1 MKKLSTILVLALSF
15 VMMASCASQ
24 NLTKDQKMAEKS
36 IKKEVRQLKK
46 DGWKVAP
53 GNIALDL
60 QLKEA
65 YSKALE
71 KDDKGYEKFV
81 SGEAMTVGETYDAAL
96 FQATNLAKL
105 DLAAKIETEITE
117 LIDTKLGNKQLSQK
131 QAASLAE
138 SVAASKNLVSQK
150 LGRVLIP
157 VKMYRDLDNG
167 NVEVRTIVYY
177 SHDMAMDVL
186 KQTMREDLEKK
197 ADDLS
202 KQLDKILGFWCQTA
216 TKKKVRATS
225 LVLTFFMEKA
235 DGLFQ

>member
-1 MKKLSTILVLALSF
+1 MKKLSTLLVFALSV

-24 NLTKDQKMAEKS
+24 KMTKDQKAAEKS

-53 GNIALDL
+53 GNIAMDL

-71 KDDKGYEKFV
+71 RDEKGYEKYV
-81 SGEAMTVGETYDAAL
+81 TGEAMTVGETYDAAL

-150 LGRVLIP
+150 LGRVIIP
-157 VKMYRDLDNG
+157 VKMYRDLENG
-167 NVEVRTIVYY
+167 NVEVRTVMYY
-177 SHDMAMDVL
+177 SHDMAMDIM

-202 KQLDKILGFWCQTA
+202 KQLDKILGF
-216 TKKKVRATS
+216 
-225 LVLTFFMEKA
+225 
-235 DGLFQ
+235 

>member
-1 MKKLSTILVLALSF
+1 MKKLTTLLVLAFSV

-53 GNIALDL
+53 GNIAMDL

-71 KDDKGYEKFV
+71 KDEKGYEKFV
-81 SGEAMTVGETYDAAL
+81 TGEAMTVGETYDAAL

-105 DLAAKIETEITE
+105 DLAGKIETEITE

-150 LGRVLIP
+150 LGRVIIP

-177 SHDMAMDVL
+177 SHDMAMDIL
-186 KQTMREDLEKK
+186 KQTMREDLEQK

-202 KQLDKILGFWCQTA
+202 KQLDKILGF
-216 TKKKVRATS
+216 
-225 LVLTFFMEKA
+225 
-235 DGLFQ
+235 

>member
-24 NLTKDQKMAEKS
+24 KMTKDQKAAEKS

-53 GNIALDL
+53 GNIAMDL

-71 KDDKGYEKFV
+71 RDEKGYEKYV
-81 SGEAMTVGETYDAAL
+81 TGEAMTVGETYDAAL

-150 LGRVLIP
+150 LGRVIIP
-157 VKMYRDLDNG
+157 VKMYRDLENG

-186 KQTMREDLEKK
+186 KQTMREDLEQK

-202 KQLDKILGFWCQTA
+202 KQLDKILGF
-216 TKKKVRATS
+216 
-225 LVLTFFMEKA
+225 
-235 DGLFQ
+235 

>member
-1 MKKLSTILVLALSF
+1 MKKLTTLLVLAFSA

-53 GNIALDL
+53 GNIAMDL

-71 KDDKGYEKFV
+71 KDEKGYEKFV

-105 DLAAKIETEITE
+105 DLAGKIETEITE

-177 SHDMAMDVL
+177 SHDMAMDIL
-186 KQTMREDLEKK
+186 KQTMREDLEQK

-202 KQLDKILGFWCQTA
+202 KQLDKILGF
-216 TKKKVRATS
+216 
-225 LVLTFFMEKA
+225 
-235 DGLFQ
+235 

>member
-1 MKKLSTILVLALSF
+1 MKKLPTLLVFALSV
-15 VMMASCASQ
+15 VMMVGCASQ
-24 NLTKDQKMAEKS
+24 NLTKDQRMAEKS
-36 IKKEVRQLKK
+36 IKKEVRQLKR

-53 GNIALDL
+53 GNIAMDL

-71 KDDKGYEKFV
+71 RDEKGYEKFV
-81 SGEAMTVGETYDAAL
+81 TGEAMTVGETYDAAL

-150 LGRVLIP
+150 LGRVIIP

-202 KQLDKILGFWCQTA
+202 KQLDKILGF
-216 TKKKVRATS
+216 
-225 LVLTFFMEKA
+225 
-235 DGLFQ
+235 

>member
-1 MKKLSTILVLALSF
+1 MKKLSTLLVLALSF

-24 NLTKDQKMAEKS
+24 NLTKDQKIAQKS

-81 SGEAMTVGETYDAAL
+81 SGEAMTVGETYDATL

-202 KQLDKILGFWCQTA
+202 KQLDKILGF
-216 TKKKVRATS
+216 
-225 LVLTFFMEKA
+225 
-235 DGLFQ
+235 

>member
-15 VMMASCASQ
+15 FMMASCASQ
-24 NLTKDQKMAEKS
+24 NLTQDQKIAQKS

-53 GNIALDL
+53 GNIAMDL
-60 QLKEA
+60 QLSEA

-71 KDDKGYEKFV
+71 KDEKGYEKFV

-150 LGRVLIP
+150 LGRVIIP

-202 KQLDKILGFWCQTA
+202 KQLDKILGF
-216 TKKKVRATS
+216 
-225 LVLTFFMEKA
+225 
-235 DGLFQ
+235 

>member
-15 VMMASCASQ
+15 IMMASCASQ
-24 NLTKDQKMAEKS
+24 NLTKDQKMAQKS

-53 GNIALDL
+53 GNIAMDL
-60 QLKEA
+60 QLSEA

-71 KDDKGYEKFV
+71 KDEKGYEKFV

-150 LGRVLIP
+150 LGRVIIP

-202 KQLDKILGFWCQTA
+202 KQLDKILGF
-216 TKKKVRATS
+216 
-225 LVLTFFMEKA
+225 
-235 DGLFQ
+235 

>member
-1 MKKLSTILVLALSF
+1 MKKLTTLLVLAFSV

-53 GNIALDL
+53 GNIAMDL

-71 KDDKGYEKFV
+71 KDEKGYEKFV
-81 SGEAMTVGETYDAAL
+81 TGEAMTVGETYDATL

-202 KQLDKILGFWCQTA
+202 KQLDKILGF
-216 TKKKVRATS
+216 
-225 LVLTFFMEKA
+225 
-235 DGLFQ
+235 

>member
-1 MKKLSTILVLALSF
+1 MKKLSTILVFALSF
-15 VMMASCASQ
+15 IMMASCASQ
-24 NLTKDQKMAEKS
+24 NLTKDQKIAQKS

-60 QLKEA
+60 QLSEA

-71 KDDKGYEKFV
+71 KDEKGYEKFV

-150 LGRVLIP
+150 LGRVIIP
-157 VKMYRDLDNG
+157 VKMYRDLANG

-202 KQLDKILGFWCQTA
+202 KQLDKILGF
-216 TKKKVRATS
+216 
-225 LVLTFFMEKA
+225 
-235 DGLFQ
+235 

>member
-1 MKKLSTILVLALSF
+1 M
-15 VMMASCASQ
+15 
-24 NLTKDQKMAEKS
+24 
-36 IKKEVRQLKK
+36 
-46 DGWKVAP
+46 
-53 GNIALDL
+53 DL
-60 QLKEA
+60 QLSEA

-71 KDDKGYEKFV
+71 KDEKGYEKFV

-150 LGRVLIP
+150 LGRVIIP

-202 KQLDKILGFWCQTA
+202 KQLDKILGF
-216 TKKKVRATS
+216 
-225 LVLTFFMEKA
+225 
-235 DGLFQ
+235 

>member
-1 MKKLSTILVLALSF
+1 MKKLSTLLVFALSV

-24 NLTKDQKMAEKS
+24 KMTKDQKAAEKS

-53 GNIALDL
+53 GNIAMDL

-71 KDDKGYEKFV
+71 RDEKGYEKYV
-81 SGEAMTVGETYDAAL
+81 TGEAMTVGETYDAAL

-150 LGRVLIP
+150 LGRVIIP
-157 VKMYRDLDNG
+157 VKMYRDLENG

-186 KQTMREDLEKK
+186 KQTMREDLEQK

-202 KQLDKILGFWCQTA
+202 KQLDKILGF
-216 TKKKVRATS
+216 
-225 LVLTFFMEKA
+225 
-235 DGLFQ
+235 

>member
-1 MKKLSTILVLALSF
+1 MKKLTTLLVLAFSV

-53 GNIALDL
+53 GNIAMDL

-71 KDDKGYEKFV
+71 KDEKGYEKFV

-150 LGRVLIP
+150 LGRVIIP
-157 VKMYRDLDNG
+157 VKMYRDLENG

-202 KQLDKILGFWCQTA
+202 KQLDKILGF
-216 TKKKVRATS
+216 
-225 LVLTFFMEKA
+225 
-235 DGLFQ
+235 

>member
-1 MKKLSTILVLALSF
+1 MKKLSTLLVLALSF

-24 NLTKDQKMAEKS
+24 NLTKDQKTAQKS
-36 IKKEVRQLKK
+36 IKKEVRQLKR

-53 GNIALDL
+53 GNIAMDL
-60 QLKEA
+60 QLSEA

-71 KDDKGYEKFV
+71 KDEKGYEKFV

-150 LGRVLIP
+150 LGRVIIP

-202 KQLDKILGFWCQTA
+202 KQLDKILGF
-216 TKKKVRATS
+216 
-225 LVLTFFMEKA
+225 
-235 DGLFQ
+235 

>member
-15 VMMASCASQ
+15 FMMASCASQ
-24 NLTKDQKMAEKS
+24 NLTKDQKMAQKS

-53 GNIALDL
+53 GNIAMDL
-60 QLKEA
+60 QLSEA

-71 KDDKGYEKFV
+71 KDEKGYEKFV

-150 LGRVLIP
+150 LGRVIIP

-202 KQLDKILGFWCQTA
+202 KQLDKILGF
-216 TKKKVRATS
+216 
-225 LVLTFFMEKA
+225 
-235 DGLFQ
+235 